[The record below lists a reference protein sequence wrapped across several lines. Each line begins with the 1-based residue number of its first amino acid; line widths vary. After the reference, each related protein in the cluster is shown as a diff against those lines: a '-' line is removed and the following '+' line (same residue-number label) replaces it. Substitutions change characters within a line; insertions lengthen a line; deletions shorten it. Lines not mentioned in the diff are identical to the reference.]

1 MDKLR
6 KSTSSDMAR
15 LEAAMRKADLQVVS
29 LQNSLEQKVC
39 HKFYK
44 CSKLKKPR
52 LSRMINSSYC
62 SGYAC
67 HFTHDLT

>member
-44 CSKLKKPR
+44 CSKL
-52 LSRMINSSYC
+52 
-62 SGYAC
+62 
-67 HFTHDLT
+67 